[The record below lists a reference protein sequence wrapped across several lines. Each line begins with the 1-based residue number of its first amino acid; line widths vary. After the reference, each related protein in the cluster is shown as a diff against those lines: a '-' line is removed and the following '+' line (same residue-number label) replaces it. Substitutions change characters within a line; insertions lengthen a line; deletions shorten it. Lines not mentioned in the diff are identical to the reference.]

1 MKNNSLLNFSEKYV
15 DDICLVIIGN
25 NKSVFILKDKT
36 IQTRKLSKKNV
47 VELFNENENYIKINS
62 DTIINTTYFIDI
74 ISKKDRTILM
84 KTGNILKVS
93 RKGWTY
99 FK

>member
-1 MKNNSLLNFSEKYV
+1 MLNFSEKYV